1 VQSDPTPTNPKQEP
15 KAPASSGFPR
25 EFSPVIPLLVPAPV
39 GLVRSGH
46 TDLPASQ
53 GGAQIQDEA
62 SPQVVYLLVA
72 GKKVLDN
79 NIAKNPRACPSA
91 DTNSRPLIVVLGKPY
106 ITLER
111 SRGPVTNQRS
121 LTWHFV

>member
-1 VQSDPTPTNPKQEP
+1 MAGYPASSAASLVQSDPTPTNPKLEP

-25 EFSPVIPLLVPAPV
+25 EFSSVIPLLLPAPV

-53 GGAQIQDEA
+53 GRAQIQDEA

-72 GKKVLDN
+72 GKKVPDRN
-79 NIAKNPRACPSA
+79 VAKNPVRVRAPTQIRDLWLSCLASH
-91 DTNSRPLIVVLGKPY
+91 I
-106 ITLER
+106 
-111 SRGPVTNQRS
+111 
-121 LTWHFV
+121 